1 VTIKKP
7 PTGGWKKVSRLA
19 AMQKK
24 ERD

>member
-19 AMQKK
+19 AKQKK